1 MDLDFGCAGS
11 FGAEML
17 VVFGRTDRFSELE
30 TVERGGYYFIASDNP
45 GQVALLT
52 LNTRGFKRQKRDNAT
67 VQQTESKLMITT
79 VFF

>member
-1 MDLDFGCAGS
+1 MDLDFECADP

-17 VVFGRTDRFSELE
+17 MVVGRTDRFSELE

-67 VQQTESKLMITT
+67 GQQTESKLMITT

>member
-1 MDLDFGCAGS
+1 MDLDFECADP

-17 VVFGRTDRFSELE
+17 MVVGRTDRFSELE
-30 TVERGGYYFIASDNP
+30 TAERDEYYCIASDNP

-52 LNTRGFKRQKRDNAT
+52 LDTRGFKRQKRDNAT
-67 VQQTESKLMITT
+67 VQQTEPKLMITT

>member
-1 MDLDFGCAGS
+1 MDLDFECADP

-17 VVFGRTDRFSELE
+17 MVVGRTDRFSELE
-30 TVERGGYYFIASDNP
+30 TVERGEYYFIASDNP